1 MERISRLVVLGLV
14 LALIVAA
21 CGGGDVAEDDGD
33 TTPTTAAGDDGAT
46 TPTTAA
52 GDDGVTTVADDG
64 DDDDM
69 AACDVGE
76 TDGDLNFYNWTEYI
90 DPELVTAFEEEFGV
104 DVVEDFYDSNEAL
117 LARLQSGA
125 VYDLTVPSDYMIAIM
140 IEEGVLME
148 LQKDAIPNV
157 TNLDPFFADPPFDP
171 GGTYSAAYQWGT
183 TGLGVNMDVVG
194 EDFEPSWALVFDPEL
209 VAEYPGGISL
219 LNDPR
224 ETMGAALMYLGYS
237 MNSTSEA
244 ELEEAAGLIAGV
256 RDYIA
261 AYDSDTYAE
270 LLVNGEVAVSH
281 GFSGGYLTAIEDWE
295 THTYVIPQE
304 GATVWTDNMA
314 IPANAEHPCTAHAF
328 INFLLDA
335 ENGATLTNWNY
346 YASPNE
352 ASEEFIDP
360 EVLEDEAVYPSDETF
375 ANLVVIEDTGDF
387 EINYTDFFAQ
397 ARS

>member
-1 MERISRLVVLGLV
+1 MERLFRLVALGLV
-14 LALIVAA
+14 LALVLVA
-21 CGGGDVAEDDGD
+21 CGGGDDAGDDGD
-33 TTPTTAAGDDGAT
+33 TTPTTAVGDDGAT
-46 TPTTAA
+46 T
-52 GDDGVTTVADDG
+52 VADG
-64 DDDDM
+64 DDDM
-69 AACDVGE
+69 AVCEVGE
-76 TDGDLNFYNWTEYI
+76 TDGDLNFYNWSEYI
-90 DPELVTAFEEEFGV
+90 DPDLVTAFEEEFGV

-125 VYDLTVPSDYMIAIM
+125 VYDLTIPSDYMIAIM

-157 TNLDPFFADPPFDP
+157 ANLDPFFADPPFDP
-171 GGTYSAAYQWGT
+171 GGAYSAAYQWGT

-244 ELEEAAGLIAGV
+244 ELQEAADLIAGV

-281 GFSGGYLTAIEDWE
+281 GFSGGYLTAIEDWD

-335 ENGATLTNWNY
+335 ENGAALTNWNY
-346 YASPNE
+346 YASPNA

-360 EVLEDEAVYPSDETF
+360 EILEDEAVYPSDETF

-387 EINYTDFFAQ
+387 EINYTDYFAQ